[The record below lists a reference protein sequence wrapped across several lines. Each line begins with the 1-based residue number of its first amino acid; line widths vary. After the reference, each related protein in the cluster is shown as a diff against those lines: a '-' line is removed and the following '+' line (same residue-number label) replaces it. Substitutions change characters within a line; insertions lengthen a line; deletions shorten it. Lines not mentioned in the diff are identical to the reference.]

1 MLEKVLKGR
10 PSFYV
15 WLAVLGALISLGA
28 AVYVY
33 QLFVGLRITDL
44 SRDVSWGFYIAQF
57 TYMVGVA
64 ASAVMLVLP
73 AYFHHYTKFKKM
85 IILGEFLAIGS
96 VLVCMLFIVVDLG
109 QPQRVLNVLL
119 HPTFNSVMFYDMVV
133 LSGYLVL
140 NLLIGWVTLECERH
154 DVAPPKWIKPVIY
167 LSVFWAF
174 SIHTVTA
181 FLYAGIPGR
190 HYWLTAIM
198 AARFL
203 ASAFCSGPAL
213 LLLLVM
219 AVKRCTGFDPGKDA
233 IRTLT
238 KIIAYAMG
246 INIFFYVLEIFTA
259 FYSQIPGHMHPMTAL
274 FSGHDGHALWINS
287 WMWGAAI
294 MAVISFLL
302 MAFPGTRDNDKL
314 LPFTLFIL
322 VIATWI
328 DKSLGMLWAGFT
340 PNTFEE
346 ITPYAPSVPEILIG
360 VGVYSLGALV
370 VSVLWKI
377 ALEVKKEAGT
387 FDKPAH

>member
-10 PSFYV
+10 PSFYI
-15 WLAVLGALISLGA
+15 WLATLGAVITLGTL
-28 AVYVY
+28 VYLY
-33 QLFVGLRITDL
+33 QVFVGLRITDL

-85 IILGEFLAIGS
+85 IILGEFLAVGACI
-96 VLVCMLFIVVDLG
+96 VCMLFIFVDLG
-109 QPQRVLNVLL
+109 QPQRVLNVIL
-119 HPTFNSVMFYDMVV
+119 HPTPNSVMFWDMVV

-140 NLLIGWVTLECERH
+140 NILIGWVTLEAERH
-154 DVAPPKWIKPVIY
+154 QVEPPKWIKTFIY
-167 LSVFWAF
+167 ISVFWAF

-181 FLYAGIPGR
+181 FLYAGVPGR
-190 HYWLTAIM
+190 HYWLTAVM

-213 LLLLVM
+213 LLLLVFM
-219 AVKRCTGFDPGKDA
+219 VRRLTGFDPGRDA

-246 INIFFYVLEIFTA
+246 INIFLFCLELFTA
-259 FYSQIPGHMHPMTAL
+259 FYSQIPGHMHPIVAL

-287 WMWGAAI
+287 WMWTAAVLAI
-294 MAVISFLL
+294 LSFLF
-302 MAFPGTRDNDKL
+302 MAIPGTRDNEKL
-314 LPFTLFIL
+314 LPFTLVIL

-340 PNTFEE
+340 PNTFDT
-346 ITPYAPSVPEILIG
+346 ITPYAPSIAEIIIG
-360 VGVYSLGALV
+360 LGVYGIGALI

-377 ALEVKKEAGT
+377 ALGVKQEAGT
-387 FDKPAH
+387 FSKPA

>member
-15 WLAVLGALISLGA
+15 WLAFLGGIITLGGL
-28 AVYVY
+28 VYLY
-33 QLFVGLRITDL
+33 QVFVGLRITDL

-96 VLVCMLFIVVDLG
+96 CVVCMLFIFVDLG
-109 QPQRVLNVLL
+109 QPQRVLNVIL
-119 HPTFNSVMFYDMVV
+119 HPTPNSVMFWDMVV
-133 LSGYLVL
+133 LSGYLLL
-140 NLLIGWVTLECERH
+140 NLIIGWVTLECERH
-154 DVAPPKWIKPVIY
+154 DVYPPKWIKYVIY

-190 HYWLTAIM
+190 HYWLTAVM

-219 AVKRCTGFDPGKDA
+219 IVRRCTGFDPGRDA

-246 INIFFYVLEIFTA
+246 INIFLFCLELFTA
-259 FYSQIPGHMHPMTAL
+259 FYSQIPGHMHPIVAM

-287 WMWGAAI
+287 WMWTAAI
-294 MAVISFLL
+294 FAIVSFLF
-302 MAFPGTRDNDKL
+302 MAFPATRDNDKI
-314 LPFTLFIL
+314 LPFTLVIL

-346 ITPYAPSVPEILIG
+346 ITPYAPSLAEIMIG
-360 VGVYSLGALV
+360 LMVYGIGALI
-370 VSVLWKI
+370 VSILWKI

-387 FDKPAH
+387 FDKPA

>member
-1 MLEKVLKGR
+1 MIEKVLKG
-10 PSFYV
+10 PVSFYL
-15 WLAVLGALISLGA
+15 WLAVLGGIITLGA
-28 AVYVY
+28 LVYLY

-85 IILGEFLAIGS
+85 IILGEFMAIGS
-96 VLVCMLFIVVDLG
+96 VIVCMLFIVVDLG

-119 HPTFNSVMFYDMVV
+119 HPTPNSVMFWDMVV
-133 LSGYLVL
+133 LSGYLLL
-140 NLLIGWVTLECERH
+140 NLVIGWVTLECERH
-154 DVAPPKWIKPVIY
+154 DVEPPKWIKGVIC

-190 HYWLTAIM
+190 HYWFTAIM

-203 ASAFCSGPAL
+203 ASAFCSGPAI

-219 AVKRCTGFDPGKDA
+219 ILKRLTGFDPGREA
-233 IRTLT
+233 VRTLT

-246 INIFFYVLEIFTA
+246 INIFFYCLEIFTA
-259 FYSQIPGHMHPMTAL
+259 FYGQVPGHMHPMAAL
-274 FSGHDGHALWINS
+274 FAGHDGHALWING
-287 WMWGAAI
+287 WMWTAAVLALLSFLF
-294 MAVISFLL
+294 MAVPS
-302 MAFPGTRDNDKL
+302 TRDNEKL
-314 LPFTLFIL
+314 LPYTLVIL

-340 PNTFEE
+340 PNTFDAV
-346 ITPYAPSVPEILIG
+346 TPYSPSLAEILIG
-360 VGVYSLGALV
+360 MGVYGIGALV
-370 VSVLWKI
+370 VSLLWKN
-377 ALEVKKEAGT
+377 ALEVKREAGT
-387 FDKPAH
+387 FSKAAS

>member
-10 PSFYV
+10 PSFYI
-15 WLAVLGALISLGA
+15 WLATLGAVITLGTL
-28 AVYVY
+28 VYLY
-33 QLFVGLRITDL
+33 QVFVGLRITDL

-85 IILGEFLAIGS
+85 IILGEFLAVGACI
-96 VLVCMLFIVVDLG
+96 VFMLFIFVDLG
-109 QPQRVLNVLL
+109 QPQRVLNVIL
-119 HPTFNSVMFYDMVV
+119 HPTPNSVMFWDMVV

-140 NLLIGWVTLECERH
+140 NILIGWVTLEAERH
-154 DVAPPKWIKPVIY
+154 QVEPPKWIKTFIY
-167 LSVFWAF
+167 ISVFWAF

-181 FLYAGIPGR
+181 FLYAGVPGR
-190 HYWLTAIM
+190 HYWLTAVM

-213 LLLLVM
+213 LLLLVFM
-219 AVKRCTGFDPGKDA
+219 VRRLTGFDPGRDA

-246 INIFFYVLEIFTA
+246 INIFLFCLELFTA
-259 FYSQIPGHMHPMTAL
+259 FYSQIPGHMHPIVAL

-287 WMWGAAI
+287 WMWTAAVLAI
-294 MAVISFLL
+294 LSFLF
-302 MAFPGTRDNDKL
+302 MAIPGTRDNEKL
-314 LPFTLFIL
+314 LPFTLVIL

-340 PNTFEE
+340 PNTFDT
-346 ITPYAPSVPEILIG
+346 ITPYAPSIAEIIIG
-360 VGVYSLGALV
+360 LGVYGIGALI

-377 ALEVKKEAGT
+377 ALGVKQEAGT
-387 FDKPAH
+387 FSKPA

>member
-15 WLAVLGALISLGA
+15 WLAFLGGLITLGGL
-28 AVYVY
+28 VYLY
-33 QLFVGLRITDL
+33 QVFSGLHITDL

-96 VLVCMLFIVVDLG
+96 CIVCMLFIFVDLG
-109 QPQRVLNVLL
+109 QPQRVLNVIL
-119 HPTFNSVMFYDMVV
+119 HPTPNSVMFWDMVV
-133 LSGYLVL
+133 LSGYLLL
-140 NLLIGWVTLECERH
+140 NLVIGWVTLECERH
-154 DVAPPKWIKPVIY
+154 DVAPPKWIKYVIY

-190 HYWLTAIM
+190 HYWLTAVM

-219 AVKRCTGFDPGKDA
+219 VVRRVTGFDPGRDA
-233 IRTLT
+233 VRTLT

-246 INIFFYVLEIFTA
+246 INIFLFCLELFTA
-259 FYSQIPGHMHPMTAL
+259 FYSQIPGHMHPIVAMFT
-274 FSGHDGHALWINS
+274 GHDGHALWINS
-287 WMWGAAI
+287 WMWTAAVLAI
-294 MAVISFLL
+294 VSFLF
-302 MAFPGTRDNDKL
+302 MAFPATRDNDRL
-314 LPFTLFIL
+314 LPFTLVIL

-346 ITPYAPSVPEILIG
+346 ITPYAPSLAEVM
-360 VGVYSLGALV
+360 VGLAVYGIGALI
-370 VSVLWKI
+370 VSILWKI
-377 ALEVKKEAGT
+377 ALNVKEEAGT
-387 FDKPAH
+387 FYKPAA

>member
-15 WLAVLGALISLGA
+15 WLAFLGGIITLGAL
-28 AVYVY
+28 VYLY
-33 QLFVGLRITDL
+33 QVFVGLRITDL

-96 VLVCMLFIVVDLG
+96 CVVCMLFIFVDLG
-109 QPQRVLNVLL
+109 QPQRVLNVIL
-119 HPTFNSVMFYDMVV
+119 HPTPNSVMFWDMVV
-133 LSGYLVL
+133 LSGYLLL
-140 NLLIGWVTLECERH
+140 NLIIGWVTLECERH
-154 DVAPPKWIKPVIY
+154 DVHPPQWIKYVIY

-190 HYWLTAIM
+190 HYWLTAVM

-219 AVKRCTGFDPGKDA
+219 IVRRCTGFDPGRDA

-246 INIFFYVLEIFTA
+246 INIFLFCLELFTA
-259 FYSQIPGHMHPMTAL
+259 FYSQIPGHMHPIVAM

-287 WMWGAAI
+287 WMWTAAMLAI
-294 MAVISFLL
+294 VSFLF
-302 MAFPGTRDNDKL
+302 MAFPATRDNEKI
-314 LPFTLFIL
+314 LPFTLVIL

-346 ITPYAPSVPEILIG
+346 ITPYAPSLAEIMIG
-360 VGVYSLGALV
+360 LMVYGIGALI
-370 VSVLWKI
+370 VSILWKI

-387 FDKPAH
+387 FDKPAA

>member
-1 MLEKVLKGR
+1 MVEKLLNGSKA
-10 PSFYV
+10 FYA
-15 WLAVLGALISLGA
+15 WLACLLVLILVATCAYVFQL
-28 AVYVY
+28 VY
-33 QLFVGLRITDL
+33 GLQVTGL

-85 IILGEFLAIGS
+85 IILGEFLAIGACI
-96 VLVCMLFIVVDLG
+96 VCMLFIFVDLG
-109 QPQRVLNVLL
+109 QPQRVLNVIL
-119 HPTFNSVMFYDMVV
+119 HPTPNSVMFWDMVV
-133 LSGYLVL
+133 LSGYLFL
-140 NLLIGWVTLECERH
+140 NLLIGWVTLEAERH
-154 DVAPPKWIKPVIY
+154 QVEPPKWIKYFIY

-213 LLLLVM
+213 LLLLVF
-219 AVKRCTGFDPGKDA
+219 AVRRCTGFDPGRDA

-246 INIFFYVLEIFTA
+246 INIFFYILEIFTA
-259 FYSQIPGHMHPMTAL
+259 FYSQIPGHMHPIVAL
-274 FSGHDGHALWINS
+274 FSGHDGHSLWINS
-287 WMWGAAI
+287 WMWTAAVLAI
-294 MAVISFLL
+294 LSFLF
-302 MAFPGTRDNDKL
+302 MAFPGTRDNEKL
-314 LPFTLFIL
+314 LPYTLFIL
-322 VIATWI
+322 VVATWI

-340 PNTFEE
+340 PNTFET

-360 VGVYSLGALV
+360 LGVYGIGALI
-370 VSVLWKI
+370 VSLLWKI
-377 ALEVKKEAGT
+377 ALDVKKEAGT
-387 FDKPAH
+387 FSKPA